1 MLGRRCARFAAPTL
15 SGPFP
20 VLAREVLM
28 RWGSC
33 LGTQSAEVLRAVYDG
48 QHLT

>member
-1 MLGRRCARFAAPTL
+1 MRQSLVVVYTTTTSEVTR
-15 SGPFP
+15 
-20 VLAREVLM
+20 LAREVLV

>member
-1 MLGRRCARFAAPTL
+1 MARALFAVPTL
-15 SGPFP
+15 SGLLL

-48 QHLT
+48 QHLL

>member
-1 MLGRRCARFAAPTL
+1 MARALFAVPTL
-15 SGPFP
+15 SGPL

-48 QHLT
+48 QHLL